1 MANYFIL
8 IFFILILNTSSKL
21 NNEDNYNIIID
32 ILVDVMGEPGFLS
45 PLLLET
51 NLSNPENY
59 FDLEEFV
66 LSYYPCFT
74 YLFVLIPMQR

>member
-51 NLSNPENY
+51 NFRILKII
-59 FDLEEFV
+59 
-66 LSYYPCFT
+66 
-74 YLFVLIPMQR
+74 LILKNLRI